1 MLPHMGERSSRRATG
16 RTYPAPGGGCRPG
29 LAIAL
34 AAAAA
39 GVAGVGVQAAEAP
52 ASIVVTATRHP
63 ILDVD
68 APAALSVVTRRDIE
82 NRGADNVLEAIRGET
97 GISLQGRAIGGRK
110 VLSLRGMDS
119 KHTLFLVDGRRVGA
133 SDRVIGHSDF
143 QYDWV
148 AVEDIER
155 IEIVRG
161 PLSVLYGS
169 EAMGGVVNVITRQ
182 PGDSWRW
189 GASAEGSE
197 AEGGRGGDGQRA
209 SLRLDG
215 PLGPGLALRAGL
227 AQTRRAALA
236 STADVRIS
244 ELEGRDKTDGWAT
257 LQWRPAPAH
266 QIDLDLRQTHERRWA
281 DARERSGRRRYHST
295 VNNIERRLGSLAWEA
310 DWGSLGTASAL
321 TSQLRA
327 YRVDIDVEN
336 ERSNGVAVNPPQRID
351 ERVVE
356 GQARVRLG
364 AQDLV
369 SGFEARNEA
378 LRDPGLPGGR
388 SLAQHRA
395 LFVQDE
401 LAVARALRL
410 TLGLR
415 YDGHNLYG
423 HETSPRAYL
432 VWHADGPWTFKGGYS
447 HGFMAPNLKQIVPG
461 ARAEGPNLVF
471 GNPDLRP
478 ETSDAVE
485 FGVGWQRGARQL
497 QAMVFA
503 QRVNHLIDLRLLS
516 AGAVPGTGTY
526 VYENIVRA
534 RMSGLEVSLVEPLAA
549 GLALGLNYNYLDATG
564 GDGQRLVQ
572 RPRHGATLRLDWQQG
587 PWRAGLRAEYSA
599 DERLAAA
606 NAGAPSV
613 AAPSVTLFGAH
624 LGRTLPGG
632 LELAAGVDNLTNL
645 SLAAKS
651 PLFTAVEPPRT
662 WRVALRGRW

>member
-1 MLPHMGERSSRRATG
+1 MLPAMDGCSSRRAADRAQPAAVGG
-16 RTYPAPGGGCRPG
+16 RAA

-39 GVAGVGVQAAEAP
+39 GVPRAGAQAAEVP

-82 NRGADNVLEAIRGET
+82 NRGADNVLEAIRGEA

-182 PGDSWRW
+182 PGDRWRW
-189 GASAEGSE
+189 GASAEGSQT
-197 AEGGRGGDGQRA
+197 EGGRGGDGQRA

-215 PLGPGLALRAGL
+215 PLGTGLALRAGL

-236 STADVRIS
+236 SAADARIS

-257 LQWRPAPAH
+257 LQWRPAAAH
-266 QIDLDLRQTHERRWA
+266 QIDADLRQTHERRWA
-281 DARERSGRRRYHST
+281 DAQERSGRRRYHST
-295 VNNIERRLGSLAWEA
+295 VNRIERRLGSLAWEA
-310 DWGSLGTASAL
+310 DWGSLGAASAL

-401 LAVARALRL
+401 FAVARALRL

-415 YDGHNLYG
+415 CDGHNLYG
-423 HETSPRAYL
+423 RETSPRAYL
-432 VWHADGPWTFKGGYS
+432 VWHGDGPWTFKGGYS

-461 ARAEGPNLVF
+461 ARVEGPNIVY

-478 ETSDAVE
+478 ETSDGVE

-503 QRVNHLIDLRLLS
+503 QRVSHLIDLRLLS

-534 RMSGLEVSLVEPLAA
+534 RMSGLEASLVEPLAA

-587 PWRAGLRAEYSA
+587 SWRAGLRAEYSA

-606 NAGAPSV
+606 VAGAPSV
-613 AAPSVTLFGAH
+613 AAPSITLLGAH

-662 WRVALRGRW
+662 WRLALRGRW

>member
-1 MLPHMGERSSRRATG
+1 MSERSSPGAAERPHPASAACGRRSVGA
-16 RTYPAPGGGCRPG
+16 
-29 LAIAL
+29 LAVAL
-34 AAAAA
+34 AAACQPGG
-39 GVAGVGVQAAEAP
+39 GVRAAEAP
-52 ASIVVTATRHP
+52 DSIVVTATRHP

-68 APAALSVVTRRDIE
+68 APAALTVVTRREIE

-182 PGDSWRW
+182 PGDAWRF
-189 GASAEGSE
+189 GASAEGSQ
-197 AEGGRGGDGQRA
+197 AEGGRGGSGERA
-209 SLRLDG
+209 ALRVDG
-215 PLGPGLALRAGL
+215 PLAPGLALRAGV
-227 AQTRRAALA
+227 AHTRRAMLA
-236 STADVRIS
+236 SAADARIS
-244 ELEGRDKTDGWAT
+244 ELEGRDKSDGWAT
-257 LQWRPAPAH
+257 LLWQPAAGH
-266 QIDLDLRQTHERRWA
+266 RLDAEVRQTHERRWA
-281 DARERSGRRRYHST
+281 DAQERSGKRRYHST
-295 VNNIERRLGSLAWEA
+295 VNLIERRLGSLAWEA
-310 DWGSLGTASAL
+310 DWGGRGAVSMLA
-321 TSQLRA
+321 SQLRA
-327 YRVDIDVEN
+327 YGVDIDVEN
-336 ERSNGVAVNPPQRID
+336 QRSNGVAVNPAQRVA

-356 GQARVRLG
+356 GQARARLG
-364 AQDLV
+364 EQDLV
-369 SGFEARNEA
+369 SGFEARNET

-388 SLAQHRA
+388 SLGQHRS

-415 YDGHNLYG
+415 YDGHSLYG
-423 HETSPRAYL
+423 HETSPRVYF
-432 VWHADGPWTFKGGYS
+432 VWHDRGPWTFKGGYS

-461 ARAEGPNLVF
+461 ARAEGPNLVY

-478 ETSDAVE
+478 ETSDGVE
-485 FGVGWQRGARQL
+485 FGVGWQRGARQV

-503 QRVNHLIDLRLLS
+503 QRVDHLIDLKLLA

-526 VYENIVRA
+526 VYENVVRA
-534 RMSGLEVSLVEPLAA
+534 RMSGLEASLVEPLGA

-606 NAGAPSV
+606 LAGAPSV
-613 AAPSVTLFGAH
+613 AAPSVTLWGAH
-624 LGRTLPGG
+624 LGRTLPAG
-632 LELAAGVDNLTNL
+632 LELSAGVDNLTNL

-662 WRVALRGRW
+662 WRLALRGRW